1 MGIFKTH
8 LQTFVILL
16 ISSLTVGAAEVDISK
31 LPPVAAQK
39 PDFVRDIYPI
49 FKEHCVSCHGPEKQK
64 GKYRIDTKEGAFK
77 AGENGA
83 SIIPGHS
90 EKSPL
95 IHMVAGLIDEGLMPP
110 PKAEPVWPAGPTTPR
125 L

>member
-49 FKEHCVSCHGPEKQK
+49 FKEHCVSCHGPEKPK
-64 GKYRIDTKEGAFK
+64 GD
-77 AGENGA
+77 
-83 SIIPGHS
+83 
-90 EKSPL
+90 L
-95 IHMVAGLIDEGLMPP
+95 
-110 PKAEPVWPAGPTTPR
+110 
-125 L
+125 